1 VTQTKSLFE
10 TLYREHRPM
19 VYQMCMGF
27 MKGDHDMAND
37 LSQEIFINIW
47 NSLAGFKN
55 ESSHKTWIY
64 RITVNTCL
72 QQIRKEKN
80 KKKISID
87 DGFDVAE
94 PVNNTEENHIQL
106 YKAVGQLPEV
116 ERLIMMMVLEE
127 VEYEEISKVIGI
139 NETNLRVKIH
149 RIKKRLKD
157 LLEYAR

>member
-1 VTQTKSLFE
+1 MSQTKSLFE
-10 TLYREHRPM
+10 ILYHEHRPM

-27 MKGDHDMAND
+27 MKGDSAMASD

-47 NSLAGFKN
+47 NALPGFKN

-80 KKKISID
+80 KQRVSLNE
-87 DGFDVAE
+87 GFDVAD
-94 PVNNTEENHIQL
+94 PVSTSEETHLQL
-106 YKAVGQLPEV
+106 YQAVGQLQEV
-116 ERLIMMMVLEE
+116 DRLIMMMVLEE
-127 VEYEEISKVIGI
+127 VEYEEIAKVIGI

-149 RIKKRLKD
+149 RIKKRLKE
-157 LLEYAR
+157 LLQYAK

>member
-1 VTQTKSLFE
+1 MSHAKSLFE
-10 TLYREHRPM
+10 TLYHQHRPM

-27 MKGDHDMAND
+27 MKGDSAVASD

-47 NSLAGFKN
+47 NALPGFKN

-80 KKKISID
+80 KQRISLEE
-87 DGFDVAE
+87 GFDVTDSVNTAE
-94 PVNNTEENHIQL
+94 EAHLQL
-106 YKAVGQLPEV
+106 YHAVGQLPEV
-116 ERLIMMMVLEE
+116 DRLIMMMVLEE
-127 VEYEEISKVIGI
+127 VEYEEIAKVIGI

-149 RIKKRLKD
+149 RIKKRLKE
-157 LLEYAR
+157 LLDYAQ